1 MYCITDQ
8 HIDYILDDIRRNGIE
23 TEDLQFNLLDHIC
36 CLAEHSLKDGDD
48 FEGFYRQTIKQFY
61 KNELRE
67 LEEETILLLTFKN
80 YFMMKKIMIAGGVF
94 SVMAFLT
101 GSFFK
106 IMHWPGAGV
115 LITLGILLM
124 CFIFLPLVFIL
135 KAKEINSGIEKLTV
149 AMGTLLGILF
159 CLDVLFTVNH
169 WPGATA
175 LWLSTICGS
184 AFIFIPLYC
193 FTGLRKPETRVNTIL
208 TTIVLVGFTGLLF
221 TMVRLRPVGNGK
233 QDNVYSYL
241 QNEQIWSK
249 LSGRSMIQEDQTVQI
264 LSISSKLKADILE
277 ATTGSSDLAKN
288 TDIDRLTK
296 ELEND
301 DLKDNY
307 FSRNG
312 AGSILLEQ
320 LKTAVEQY
328 NAGKQNATARIPVQY
343 SWLNASV
350 EHMRSY
356 ENLFVLNSLTQL
368 QIYLAT
374 TALTTAPETLAQR

>member
-36 CLAEHSLKDGDD
+36 CLAEQSLREGDD
-48 FEGFYRQTIKQFY
+48 FESFYRQTIKQFY
-61 KNELRE
+61 TKELRE

-80 YFMMKKIMIAGGVF
+80 YFMMKKIMIAGGAL
-94 SVMAFLT
+94 SVIAFLT

-106 IMHWPGAGV
+106 IMHWPGASL

-169 WPGATA
+169 WPGATV
-175 LWLSTICGS
+175 LWLSTVCGS
-184 AFIFIPLYC
+184 AFVFIPLYC

-233 QDNVYSYL
+233 QDNVYSYV
-241 QNEQIWSK
+241 QNEQIWRK
-249 LSGRSMIQEDQTVQI
+249 LSERAVVQEDKANQI
-264 LSISSKLKADILE
+264 LSISSKLKAGILE
-277 ATTGSSDLAKN
+277 ATTGRTSLADN
-288 TDIDRLTK
+288 TTIDQLG
-296 ELEND
+296 ELLDNEN
-301 DLKDNY
+301 LKDNY
-307 FSRNG
+307 LSRGG
-312 AGSILLEQ
+312 AGSLLLEQ
-320 LKTAVEQY
+320 LKAAVEQY
-328 NAGKQNATARIPVQY
+328 NDNQQSVTARIPMQH

-368 QIYLAT
+368 QIYLVS
-374 TALTTAPETLAQR
+374 TALPTVPQTVAQR

>member
-36 CLAEHSLKDGDD
+36 CLAEQSLKEGDD

-106 IMHWPGAGV
+106 IMHWPGASL
-115 LITLGILLM
+115 LITMGILLM

-149 AMGTLLGILF
+149 AIGTLLGILF

-169 WPGATA
+169 WPGATV
-175 LWLSTICGS
+175 LWLSTVCGS

-193 FTGLRKPETRVNTIL
+193 FMGLRKPETRVNTIL

-221 TMVRLRPVGNGK
+221 TMVRLRPVGNSK

-241 QNEQIWSK
+241 QNEEIWHK
-249 LSGRSMIQEDQTVQI
+249 LSGGAVAPEDKTVQI
-264 LSISSKLKADILE
+264 LSISSKLKAGILQ
-277 ATTGSSDLAKN
+277 ATTGSTDLAKN
-288 TDIDRLTK
+288 EDIDRLGK
-296 ELEND
+296 LLENE

-307 FSRNG
+307 FSRGG
-312 AGSILLEQ
+312 AGSILLDQ

-328 NAGKQNATARIPVQY
+328 NASKKNVTARIPMQY

-350 EHMRSY
+350 EHIRSY

-374 TALTTAPETLAQR
+374 TTLTTAPETVAQR